1 VRWTLATVGGIVA
14 AAFAVAY
21 TDARAGESIEYA
33 GITLAIYVTF
43 AGLLTAVG
51 LVILVCARRFSAS
64 TAAFVAVF
72 ALLLTFPIDRN
83 WFEDEW
89 AGGQVP
95 FAQWLV
101 LEVTPDAEQQGRPL
115 LYYNEVCCG

>member
-1 VRWTLATVGGIVA
+1 M
-14 AAFAVAY
+14 
-21 TDARAGESIEYA
+21 
-33 GITLAIYVTF
+33 F
-43 AGLLTAVG
+43 AGLLTVVG

-64 TAAFVAVF
+64 AAALVAVF
-72 ALLLTFPIDRN
+72 ALLLTFPIDRK
-83 WFEDEW
+83 WHDAEW